1 MLAPLTAAGA
11 FQYNLRFRNTENP
24 VSPHRLKRRE
34 FIALTGSAL
43 AAWPTCAQ
51 TLPGKLR
58 LGFVHPISPKDLPPY
73 YVAFVGRL
81 RELGYVEG
89 DTLAVEY
96 INLEGH
102 VERYDEAMRELV
114 RRRVDLIYAL
124 GQEQNLRA
132 ALAATSTIPIVMMAI
147 GYDPLAKGYVT
158 SLARPTGNATGVY
171 VLSVE
176 VTKKRLQL
184 FRDAFPATRA
194 AFGFWDFDSAE
205 IWRIAVDAAPV
216 VGLTLAGI
224 ELRALPYDYEL
235 AFAQV
240 APEYRDAMFAFSS
253 AIFVPDA
260 NRLAAFALHH
270 RIPSCFDHPRFVDA
284 GGLMA
289 YAADFNAAARRAA
302 ELADRIARGAKPSD
316 LPIEQS
322 TKFVL
327 KINLKTAAA
336 LGITMSP
343 TILALADEVVE

>member
-1 MLAPLTAAGA
+1 
-11 FQYNLRFRNTENP
+11 

-43 AAWPTCAQ
+43 AAWPTCAL

-58 LGFVHPISPKDLPPY
+58 LGFVHPISPKDVPPY
-73 YVAFVGRL
+73 YVAFVGRP

-96 INLEGH
+96 INLEGY

-132 ALAATSTIPIVMMAI
+132 ALAATSTIPIVMMAVA
-147 GYDPLAKGYVT
+147 YDPLAKGYVT
-158 SLARPTGNATGVY
+158 SLARPTGNVTGVY
-171 VLSVE
+171 VLLVE
-176 VTKKRLQL
+176 TTRKRLQL
-184 FRDAFPATRA
+184 FRDAFPGTRA
-194 AFGFWDFDSAE
+194 AFGFWDFASAE
-205 IWRIAVDAAPV
+205 TWRVAAEAAPA

-224 ELRALPYDYEL
+224 ELRAPPYDYEL
-235 AFAQV
+235 AFEQV
-240 APEYRDAMFAFSS
+240 APEYRGAMFIPAS
-253 AIFVPDA
+253 AVLVADRD
-260 NRLAAFALHH
+260 RLAAFALHH
-270 RIPSCFDHPRFVDA
+270 RIASCFDDPRFVDA
-284 GGLMA
+284 GGLMG
-289 YAADFNAAARRAA
+289 YAADFTAAARRAA

-322 TKFVL
+322 TRFVL

-336 LGITMSP
+336 LGITMPP